1 MSFTVSTLDF
11 ANAKQILAEGL
22 NAIANGEH
30 ECDLSK
36 LEQVDSASVAVLLAW
51 QKAAQQ
57 NHQQLRF
64 KNTPESLI
72 SLASLYG
79 VTELLALS

>member
-1 MSFTVSTLDF
+1 MSFTVSTLNF
-11 ANAKQILAEGL
+11 LNARQVLQEGL
-22 NAIANGEH
+22 TAIMNGEH

-51 QKAAQQ
+51 QKAAIQ
-57 NHQQLRF
+57 NKRHLRF

>member
-1 MSFTVSTLDF
+1 MSFTVSTLNF
-11 ANAKQILAEGL
+11 INAKQVLQEGL

-30 ECDLSK
+30 ECDLAN
-36 LEQVDSASVAVLLAW
+36 LDQIDSASVAVLLAW
-51 QKAAQQ
+51 QKAARQ
-57 NHQQLRF
+57 NKLHLRF

>member
-1 MSFTVSTLDF
+1 MSFTISTLNF
-11 ANAKQILAEGL
+11 VNAKQVLQEGL
-22 NAIANGEH
+22 KAIANGEH
-30 ECDLSK
+30 ECDLTK

-51 QKAAQQ
+51 QKAARQ
-57 NHQQLRF
+57 NKLHLRF

>member
-1 MSFTVSTLDF
+1 MSFTVSTFNFL
-11 ANAKQILAEGL
+11 NAKQILEEGL
-22 NAIANGEH
+22 KAIANGEH

-51 QKAAQQ
+51 QKAARQ
-57 NHQQLRF
+57 NKLHLRII
-64 KNTPESLI
+64 NTPESLI

-79 VTELLALS
+79 VSELLALS

>member
-1 MSFTVSTLDF
+1 MTFAISTLNF
-11 ANAKQILAEGL
+11 VNAKQVLQEGL
-22 NAIANGEH
+22 KAIANGEH
-30 ECDLSK
+30 ECDLAN
-36 LEQVDSASVAVLLAW
+36 LGQVDSASVAVLLAW

-57 NHQQLRF
+57 NKLHLQF
-64 KNTPESLI
+64 VNTPDSLI

>member
-1 MSFTVSTLDF
+1 MSFTVLILNF
-11 ANAKQILAEGL
+11 INAKQVLQEGL
-22 NAIANGEH
+22 DAIANGEH

-36 LEQVDSASVAVLLAW
+36 LGQVDSASVAVLLAW
-51 QKAAQQ
+51 QKAAKQ
-57 NHQQLRF
+57 NKLHLRF

>member
-1 MSFTVSTLDF
+1 MSFTVSTLNF
-11 ANAKQILAEGL
+11 LNAKQILEEGL
-22 NAIANGEH
+22 KAIANGEH

-51 QKAAQQ
+51 QKTARQ
-57 NHQQLRF
+57 NKLHLRF
-64 KNTPESLI
+64 ISLI

-79 VTELLALS
+79 VSELLALS